1 MATTPSVLGHR
12 DTLDYDVIVVGGG
25 PAGCAFVRTLATR
38 ATPPR
43 VLLIDRATFPR
54 DKVCG
59 DALTYEAIPAIQQV
73 FPELCAM
80 TPSASATSRQLL
92 LYPGPREFTRHGT
105 PLDVIPRLELDGAMW
120 NAVARFGVDTLQ
132 GARLEDVLLE
142 DGRVRGV
149 RLSHDGRERIVT
161 CRLLVGADGSQSVVR
176 RATGP
181 VSGDYVIHAVRQYAR
196 GLPDSAREHVFLFDL
211 EHRGYFWIFPF
222 VRGGERWANVGY
234 GNATDSRLLKERFR
248 EYCRS
253 PEAARYLAA
262 ARFEGRPVGFPLN
275 LAQLTWTGQPRRAF
289 WGPGYLL
296 LGDAA
301 ALIHPLSGEG
311 ISFAV
316 ESGRI
321 AAEVLLD
328 PRIPER
334 EQGRVYQRRVLE
346 RVRPAFL
353 SIGAYCAIR
362 LPMVLPAFLSRAYV
376 GIAWHAHR
384 VLAAT
389 AGAVGPLGAGAR
401 LRPRAEHWLLGLLLA
416 ALLLFWGGVVAT
428 GQPPGSPYGVRAVLF
443 VALGASFCLLHARRW
458 RGWRFA
464 WLFAALTLTCSA
476 LAETIGVVTGR
487 LFGAYAYGPALQG
500 RLGGLVPAVIPL
512 AWYVVSYVSYATAAA
527 LIAPLPGRRAAT
539 PGRAIARAVTGAL
552 LFVGYDVLADPNH
565 LHRGG
570 WTYPGGGAYLGVP
583 LQNFGAWF
591 VLGLGSFLI
600 VEWLRREGESRPAPG
615 AGPSGAALGVLAYV
629 GLLVHE
635 SLYAGWIA
643 GHSGASVVG
652 LAVATIVY
660 LAWRSRPLATIRE
673 P

>member
-1 MATTPSVLGHR
+1 VNGAATTTPAVTDR
-12 DTLDYDVIVVGGG
+12 KDVPDYDVIVVGGG
-25 PAGCAFVRTLATR
+25 PAGCAFVRALATDG
-38 ATPPR
+38 PPR
-43 VLLIDRATFPR
+43 RLLLIERATFPR

-73 FPELCAM
+73 FPELCGM

-92 LYPGPREFTRHGT
+92 IYPGPREFTRHGA
-105 PLDVIPRLELDGAMW
+105 PLDVIPRLELDGALW
-120 NAVARFGVDTLQ
+120 NAVARLGVDTLQ
-132 GARLEDVLLE
+132 GARVDDVLLE
-142 DGRVRGV
+142 HGRVRGV
-149 RLSHDGRERIVT
+149 RVSHGGRERVLG
-161 CRLLVGADGSQSVVR
+161 CRLLVGADGSRSVVR

-181 VSGDYVIHAVRQYAR
+181 VAGDYVIHAVRQYAR
-196 GLPDSAREHVFLFDL
+196 GLPDTARDHVFLFDL
-211 EHRGYFWIFPF
+211 EHLGYFWIFPF
-222 VRGGERWANVGY
+222 LRDGERWANVGY
-234 GNATDSRLLKERFR
+234 GNATDSRLLKECFR

-253 PEAARYLAA
+253 PEAARYLAT

-275 LAQLTWTGQPRRAF
+275 LARLTWTGQPRRAF

-321 AAEVLLD
+321 AAEVLED
-328 PRIPER
+328 SRIPES
-334 EQGRVYQRRVLE
+334 EKGRVYQQRVLD

-362 LPMVLPAFLSRAYV
+362 LPMVLPSPLSRAYV
-376 GIAWHAHR
+376 GLAWHTHR
-384 VLAAT
+384 LLAT
-389 AGAVGPLGAGAR
+389 VAGTMGPVGFAR
-401 LRPRAEHWLLGLLLA
+401 LRPRTEHWLLGLLLV
-416 ALLLFWGGVVAT
+416 ALLVFWGGVALT
-428 GQPPGSPYGVRAVLF
+428 GRPLGSPYGARAVLF
-443 VALGASFCLLHARRW
+443 VALGAGFCLLHARRW

-464 WLFAALTLTCSA
+464 WMFAALTLTSSA

-500 RLGGLVPAVIPL
+500 RLGGLVPVVIPL
-512 AWYVVSYVSYATAAA
+512 AWYVVSYVSYAAAAA
-527 LIAPLPGRRAAT
+527 LVAPLPGRRAAT
-539 PGRAIARAVTGAL
+539 PARAITRAVTAAV
-552 LFVGYDVLADPNH
+552 LFVGYDVVADPNH

-583 LQNFGAWF
+583 LQNFAAWF
-591 VLGLGSFLI
+591 VLGLTGFL
-600 VEWLRREGESRPAPG
+600 VAEWIRRDSASRPG
-615 AGPSGAALGVLAYV
+615 SSGATLGVLTYV
-629 GLLVHE
+629 ALLVHE

-643 GHSGASVVG
+643 GHSAASVVG
-652 LAVATIVY
+652 LAVAAVVLFI
-660 LAWRSRPLATIRE
+660 WRSRPMATLRE